1 MRNGNLLKSCVSEI
15 CVKPVH
21 INQGVGQLL
30 FFATRYS
37 KSALVSSCRC
47 PKFHHE
53 LYAIEWTPTIRTS
66 CNINHD
72 GIWDTYKV
80 QTPGRG
86 GEGRH

>member
-1 MRNGNLLKSCVSEI
+1 MSPLLQESKWSVT
-15 CVKPVH
+15 
-21 INQGVGQLL
+21 
-30 FFATRYS
+30 FFANLYN
-37 KSALVSSCRC
+37 KPALVSSCRC

-53 LYAIEWTPTIRTS
+53 LYAIEWTPTIGTS